1 MFHWEFE
8 GQTTKAFAMLLS
20 CASSLEVNRGETM
33 LQNLKNC
40 SNHKA
45 MTSECR
51 GRLEKEGRTI
61 QTHYTIT
68 TNACPEPAGWW

>member
-1 MFHWEFE
+1 
-8 GQTTKAFAMLLS
+8 
-20 CASSLEVNRGETM
+20 
-33 LQNLKNC
+33 
-40 SNHKA
+40 

-68 TNACPEPAGWW
+68 SNACPEPADAGGDTVLGQKISLPTNSIHNTKRKIPLMLSGK